1 MSTVSG
7 TAFAVAGFAVL
18 GFAGLDIAV
27 LGLAAAA
34 RAAAALP
41 AGFNGFDGNWCD
53 AFAMAVPDRLLGVRA
68 GFFTA
73 VERFLAAGVLLDV
86 AAAFPDDVFEDFL
99 RVFLDIR
106 LPFVAFGGSI
116 IRQLQA
122 VS

>member
-1 MSTVSG
+1 MSAVSG
-7 TAFAVAGFAVL
+7 TAFAAAGFAGL
-18 GFAGLDIAV
+18 GFAGVEIAV
-27 LGLAAAA
+27 LRLAAAG
-34 RAAAALP
+34 RAAEALP

-53 AFAMAVPDRLLGVRA
+53 AFAVAVADRLLGVRA

-73 VERFLAAGVLLDV
+73 AKRFLAAGVLLDV
-86 AAAFPDDVFEDFL
+86 AAAFPEDVFGDFL

-116 IRQLQA
+116 IRLLQA